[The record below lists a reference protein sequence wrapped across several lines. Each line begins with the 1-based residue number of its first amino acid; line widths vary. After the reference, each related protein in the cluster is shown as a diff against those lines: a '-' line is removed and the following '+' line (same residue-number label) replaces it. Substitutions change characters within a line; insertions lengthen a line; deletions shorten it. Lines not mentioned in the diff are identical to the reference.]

1 MLREEM
7 EQLLVGLVYGELT
20 EEEREKV
27 EEEIARNPE
36 WAGVLE
42 ELRRTSGVLRV
53 WEHEEPAVRHLVSAP
68 VPGSLP
74 RLARRARPLRSPA
87 LLSAAAGIAAALLLI
102 LLNAE
107 VGIEAG
113 RFHLSLGREPA
124 PLVLQDAA
132 LEEPSDL
139 GSSGGPFVT
148 EDDFLRSQAELIRFV
163 AALLSESEDR
173 QTDRFLTALAQYAR
187 DAEVRRD
194 GDLVFMD
201 RRLGVVEQ
209 GARDL
214 LERVSADF
222 PLTEIRL
229 RPGDER

>member
-20 EEEREKV
+20 AEERERV
-27 EEEIARNPE
+27 EAEIARNPE
-36 WAGVLE
+36 WAEVLE
-42 ELRRTSGVLRV
+42 ELRRTSGILRV
-53 WEHEEPAVRHLVSAP
+53 WEDEEPAVRHLVSAP
-68 VPGSLP
+68 APGS
-74 RLARRARPLRSPA
+74 LARRARPLRRPA

-102 LLNAE
+102 ALNAE

-113 RFHLSLGREPA
+113 RFHVSLGKEPA
-124 PLVLQDAA
+124 PLVPQDAT
-132 LEEPSDL
+132 LGEPLDL

-173 QTDRFLTALAQYAR
+173 QTDRFLTALSQYAS
-187 DAEVRRD
+187 DVEERRD